1 MANVSFKL
9 GTYAQYNGLSD
20 KDTNA
25 LYFTTDT
32 QQLFKG
38 DVEYTK
44 TTKLV
49 PSLPETGQLQGV
61 IYVNTTDWTAHIYN
75 GEEYKA
81 LTKGYATTI
90 SDKADDTTVPTSKAV
105 KDYVEKK
112 IQDVQ
117 GGTGIFVT
125 DVTYESGSLTVEKGQ
140 GDTTDVELTGVAHE
154 PTYDAGTRTI
164 KIPIYG
170 KQELVIALGKDA
182 VVSSGT
188 YNSKSKELELTLTSG
203 DTVKIPV
210 NELVDV
216 YTGENG
222 TTVNVTVSD
231 DKKISAEVNISQT
244 ANNALTKDD
253 TGLFVEKID
262 AYTKTEI
269 DGKLDPVTEHIE
281 DDTKHVTD
289 SDKTKWNA
297 AEQNAKTYADGL
309 NTTMD
314 TRVKALETAKATL
327 EGRVET
333 VETALT
339 WGTISE

>member
-49 PSLPETGQLQGV
+49 SSLPETGQLQGV

-125 DVTYESGSLTVEKGQ
+125 DVTYKSG
-140 GDTTDVELTGVAHE
+140 
-154 PTYDAGTRTI
+154 
-164 KIPIYG
+164 YG
-170 KQELVIALGKDA
+170 
-182 VVSSGT
+182 
-188 YNSKSKELELTLTSG
+188 
-203 DTVKIPV
+203 
-210 NELVDV
+210 
-216 YTGENG
+216 
-222 TTVNVTVSD
+222 
-231 DKKISAEVNISQT
+231 
-244 ANNALTKDD
+244 
-253 TGLFVEKID
+253 
-262 AYTKTEI
+262 
-269 DGKLDPVTEHIE
+269 
-281 DDTKHVTD
+281 
-289 SDKTKWNA
+289 
-297 AEQNAKTYADGL
+297 
-309 NTTMD
+309 
-314 TRVKALETAKATL
+314 
-327 EGRVET
+327 
-333 VETALT
+333 
-339 WGTISE
+339 